1 MPRRRLCAHVGCDL
15 QVPVM
20 VRVEVEKAQRLQFQV
35 TVASTDGNT
44 TSSLKDAIC
53 QLLSKL

>member
-1 MPRRRLCAHVGCDL
+1 V

-44 TSSLKDAIC
+44 TSSLKDLIC
-53 QLLSKL
+53 QLLAKL

>member
-1 MPRRRLCAHVGCDL
+1 
-15 QVPVM
+15 M

-44 TSSLKDAIC
+44 TSSLKDSIC
-53 QLLSKL
+53 QLLAKL